1 MNHFVLDNKTVM
13 EVQAPANDLNGDLP
27 IRPFSKVFNHI
38 GAEIDG
44 SPTDFVWANFSNCLF
59 LAVTQYK
66 KIGTL
71 TSVEIDEFV
80 PALEDNTSS
89 YDINIL
95 LGSSKVETLLAA
107 RYLSENLKIKKPLYL
122 FCDLKD
128 YNVEQLKAVKDVF
141 IDVLNV

>member
-1 MNHFVLDNKTVM
+1 M
-13 EVQAPANDLNGDLP
+13 EVQAPVSDLNGDR
-27 IRPFSKVFNHI
+27 ITKPFSKIFNHI
-38 GAEIDG
+38 GAEID
-44 SPTDFVWANFSNCLF
+44 SVTTDFVWANFSNCLF

-66 KIGTL
+66 KIGSL

-80 PALEDNTSS
+80 PALEENNSSS

-128 YNVEQLKAVKDVF
+128 YNVEQLKAIKDVF
-141 IDVLNV
+141 FDVLNL

>member
-1 MNHFVLDNKTVM
+1 M
-13 EVQAPANDLNGDLP
+13 EVQAPVSDLNGDR
-27 IRPFSKVFNHI
+27 ITKPFSKIFNHI

-44 SPTDFVWANFSNCLF
+44 VTTDFVWANFSNCLF

-66 KIGTL
+66 KIGSL

-80 PALEDNTSS
+80 PALEENNSSS

-95 LGSSKVETLLAA
+95 LGSSKVETLLVA

-128 YNVEQLKAVKDVF
+128 YNVEQLKAIKDVF
-141 IDVLNV
+141 SDVLNL